1 MFKIFKLMTL
11 ITVFALAA
19 CGGGGGS
26 SGSNPTQ
33 QALFS
38 TAGSTVTLPIS
49 SSVDYEVGGGVPPYR
64 VGVTDAAVA
73 VAAVR
78 GKVLTIGAI
87 SAGVSPIT
95 VFDNSGASI
104 SVSVRVGSSVALY
117 TTAPASLTIG
127 VGQSASRVFTIG
139 GGGGPYTVQGSA
151 NEVAKVEMIGATQ
164 WKVTGLTIGSTN
176 VRIRDAAGI
185 EIQVAVAVGA
195 PELRVSPTE
204 LKLFPGIQ
212 AIVKISGGQPPYRIA
227 GGIPAAVDAQISASN
242 PDELI
247 ITGKLASELELSVA
261 DATGQ
266 LQKVTVTVEIGQ
278 ATFGFSPSTLSVS
291 ETDDQPI
298 NLTIFGAAPG
308 KVCLFTS
315 DSRYLKPAGESCKD
329 VVNGGTNVTVETGTL
344 GTRCVSSNT
353 PVTITAV
360 DSNRSVGTA
369 TVTILNNGV
378 NGPNCGSAAFALAPS
393 ELTLTAAAPS
403 AQTVVTGGSNSYVIF
418 NPNPAA
424 VTVTAAGSVITAQR
438 IAAAATNPVAVTVR
452 DSTDPSRALTLTV
465 TVN

>member
-195 PELRVSPTE
+195 PELRVSPTDF
-204 LKLFPGIQ
+204 KLFPGMQ
-212 AIVKISGGQPPYRIA
+212 AVVKISGGQPPYRVA
-227 GGIPAAVDAQISASN
+227 GGIPAAIDAVIFPST
-242 PDELI
+242 PDELV
-247 ITGKLASELELSVA
+247 ITGRLVSELEIPVA

-266 LQKVTVTVEIGQ
+266 TVVVKVEIIPGQ
-278 ATFGFSPSTLSVS
+278 GTFGFSPSVLSIS
-291 ETDDQPI
+291 ENDNQPI
-298 NLTIFGAAPG
+298 VLKIFGAAPG
-308 KVCLFTS
+308 RVCLFTS
-315 DSRYLKPAGESCKD
+315 DSRFLKPAGDSCKE
-329 VVNGGTNVTVETGTL
+329 VKSGGTLVTIETGTL
-344 GTRCVSSNT
+344 GSRCVNADAL
-353 PVTITAV
+353 VTIRAV
-360 DSNRSVGTA
+360 DSSGSVGSATINILDNGFSGASCTLPPIAVTPTA
-369 TVTILNNGV
+369 LTVSASATTRQAVVSGGSGRYLVSSSNEDIVSAVIENDVITVTRK
-378 NGPNCGSAAFALAPS
+378 SAVP
-393 ELTLTAAAPS
+393 P
-403 AQTVVTGGSNSYVIF
+403 GGITITIRDSSN
-418 NPNPAA
+418 ATQLRT
-424 VTVTAAGSVITAQR
+424 VTVTE
-438 IAAAATNPVAVTVR
+438 
-452 DSTDPSRALTLTV
+452 
-465 TVN
+465 